1 MKGLDDLQ
9 KQFIH
14 FNFLREASLSLIIK
28 GKELHI
34 TMKDT
39 EIRISPD
46 EHGRIFERFIGRI
59 KQEQDKREGM
69 VLGFRLPSGLW
80 RAGLYGHIWR
90 GNMITS

>member
-46 EHGRIFERFIGRI
+46 EHGRIFERFYRAD
-59 KQEQDKREGM
+59 KARTRQEGGHGLGLSIAKWIVESWFIWAYMERE
-69 VLGFRLPSGLW
+69 
-80 RAGLYGHIWR
+80 YD
-90 GNMITS
+90 N